1 MQLHSSALA
10 LLSTTLLM
18 TALTG
23 CASRAETSD
32 KGTEPRAESTS
43 GAPASA
49 EWIELFDGQS
59 LEGWTTVGGR
69 YDGHARWTIEEGAVT
84 GRQGP
89 GREGGLIYTAATYA
103 DFELELDLKI
113 DWPFDSGIFLR
124 MLPPES
130 GQKGLQVT
138 IDHRDGGECGGLY
151 ADGWILHNP
160 EGWSRFQKG
169 EWNHFRVLCQGQPM
183 RVQAWLNREPLV
195 EHVLESAEGYAAS
208 GRIGL
213 QVHGGE
219 DVPLE
224 TKVQFKNVR
233 LRPL

>member
-1 MQLHSSALA
+1 MQLHVAALA
-10 LLSTTLLM
+10 LVPLL
-18 TALTG
+18 LPG
-23 CASRAETSD
+23 CAAPDSQGDRAKS
-32 KGTEPRAESTS
+32 S
-43 GAPASA
+43 GSPSSA
-49 EWIELFDGQS
+49 QEGQPWVDLFDGRT

-69 YDGHARWTIEEGAVT
+69 YDGHARWTVEEGAIT

-89 GREGGLIYTAATYA
+89 GREGGLIYTQASHA

-124 MLPPES
+124 MQPPAS
-130 GQKGLQVT
+130 GAKGLQVT
-138 IDHRDGGECGGLY
+138 IDHREGGECGGLY

-160 EGWSRFQKG
+160 EGWSRFRKG
-169 EWNHFRVLCQGQPM
+169 EWNRFRVVCQGQPM
-183 RVQAWLNREPLV
+183 RVSAWLNGEPLV
-195 EHVLESAEGYAAS
+195 EHALESAEGFAAT
-208 GRIGL
+208 GLIGL

-233 LRPL
+233 LRTL

>member
-1 MQLHSSALA
+1 MQLHAAALA
-10 LLSTTLLM
+10 LISTTLL
-18 TALTG
+18 A
-23 CASRAETSD
+23 CASSD
-32 KGTEPRAESTS
+32 ERSEQDPARPNDAPAAAAS
-43 GAPASA
+43 GAG
-49 EWIELFDGQS
+49 WTELFDGRS

-69 YDGHARWTIEEGAVT
+69 YDGHARWTVEDGALT

-89 GREGGLIYTAATYA
+89 GREGGLIYTAGTYA

-130 GQKGLQVT
+130 GLKGMQVT

-160 EGWSRFQKG
+160 AGWSRFEKD
-169 EWNHFRVLCQGQPM
+169 EWNHFRVVCRGQPM
-183 RVQAWLNREPLV
+183 RVQAWLNGEPLV
-195 EHVLESAEGYAAS
+195 DHTLESSESYAPS
-208 GRIGL
+208 GLIGL

-224 TKVQFKNVR
+224 TKVQFKGVR
-233 LRPL
+233 LREL